1 MMASLLPAPKTEK
14 QISCTQLDEGDIEY
28 TFIKNYFTNEFPAQ
42 VLKIEKLRN
51 RSVQKKFL
59 TELKLSCEKYKD
71 RSLTQLIKLLFHGC
85 KNTKPEEIYNGNQ
98 GLDMRFS

>member
-1 MMASLLPAPKTEK
+1 MANLLPAAKSEPQNT
-14 QISCTQLDEGDIEY
+14 CTQLDPGDLEFA
-28 TFIKNYFTNEFPAQ
+28 FIKNFFTRDFAVQ

-85 KNTKPEEIYNGNQ
+85 KNTKPEDIYTGSQ